1 MKEFV
6 NKQVLIAPY
15 TAMTIALKTTLEN
28 SGVKIIGFIDKN
40 QKSNAVFDPKEVQ
53 SLDYDAILILSPNH
67 FVSIYNDYSL
77 LGIKEK
83 VYKVELKNGDYQ
95 FLKEFD
101 SLGHQFFYNPNDFNM
116 KREKFVFI
124 SKGFISANNKF
135 FYLYCYRNH
144 IDCIILTDNEEQLWE
159 LQSSE
164 LPCALLETKE
174 TDYNIAIAKFIIF
187 DQGNYTYLPSLHP
200 EQKTIQLWHGVGLK
214 KMAKNGH
221 ITYDYFISTSS
232 WTNETNFK
240 HIFSAKRFLQ
250 TGYPRND
257 ILNKNYKED
266 ELDLLFCDSSI
277 YNFVKN
283 NKNIALYMP
292 THRESQTK
300 IPLDWVKL
308 NEQLQKIDF
317 YLVIKLHP
325 HVLEHYQNIFNNEM
339 SNILFHNANGDIYPI
354 LKYVDVLISDYSSI
368 VYDFLLLN
376 KPIVFFNY
384 DIEEYNENMPFLFD
398 YDEYS
403 PGKQVKTQYDLVSS
417 LAEQDSYLD
426 KRTQIRDKFFDNTFG
441 SSRRLMSKIAN
452 D

>member
-40 QKSNAVFDPKEVQ
+40 QKSNAVFDPKEV
-53 SLDYDAILILSPNH
+53 SPLDYDAILILSPNH

-77 LGIKEK
+77 LDLAEK

-174 TDYNIAIAKFIIF
+174 ADYNIAIAKFIIF
-187 DQGNYTYLPSLHP
+187 DQGNYTYLPKLHP

-240 HIFSAKRFLQ
+240 YIFSAKIFLH

-257 ILNKNYKED
+257 ILDKNYKED
-266 ELDLLFCDSSI
+266 ELDLLFCDTSI

-325 HVLEHYQNIFNNEM
+325 HVLEYYQNIFNNEM

-384 DIEEYNENMPFLFD
+384 DIEEYNDNMPFLFD
-398 YDEYS
+398 YTEYS

-426 KRTQIRDKFFDNTFG
+426 KRIQIRDKFFDNTFG
-441 SSRRLMSKIAN
+441 SSKRLMSKIAN